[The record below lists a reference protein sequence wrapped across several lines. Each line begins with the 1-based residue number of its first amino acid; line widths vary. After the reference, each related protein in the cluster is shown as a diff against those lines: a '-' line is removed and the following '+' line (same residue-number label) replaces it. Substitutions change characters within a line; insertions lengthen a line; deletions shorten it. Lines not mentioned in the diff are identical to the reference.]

1 MRSVFFSIGYREKLR
16 GVLNISRK
24 ILLDNSFPFHYNK
37 KAFERDKKHRGVAQ
51 LVARLV
57 RDQEARSS
65 NLRTPTNKLS
75 RNDFVSALF
84 LFAKNHIESVTV
96 LFTFMFFQPF

>member
-16 GVLNISRK
+16 GVCISRK
-24 ILLDNSFPFHYNK
+24 ILLDNSIPFHYNK

-65 NLRTPTNKLS
+65 NLRTPTNNLS
-75 RNDFVSALF
+75 RNDCVSALF
-84 LFAKNHIESVTV
+84 IYSYILFR
-96 LFTFMFFQPF
+96 